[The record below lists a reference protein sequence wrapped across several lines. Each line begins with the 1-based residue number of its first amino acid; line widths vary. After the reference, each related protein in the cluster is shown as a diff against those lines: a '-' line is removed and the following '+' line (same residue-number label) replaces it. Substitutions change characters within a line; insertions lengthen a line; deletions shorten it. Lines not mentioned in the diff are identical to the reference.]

1 MKKLILITAFSLFAA
16 ISLSAQCV
24 DTADDPCV
32 SIKQSTVNRS
42 AQVADELI
50 AARDAIVKFKT
61 ERAATDAERA
71 AATVLIKGLNDL
83 VATKDLIIVQYEK
96 INELYKKAIDFQQVI
111 IERLEKQL
119 NRPKSGWQKFL
130 TTLKEIALVL
140 AGAALGRGL

>member
-1 MKKLILITAFSLFAA
+1 MKKLLLITAFSLFAA

-24 DTADDPCV
+24 DTVDDPCI
-32 SIKQSTVNRS
+32 SIKQSTVNKS

>member
-1 MKKLILITAFSLFAA
+1 MRILVLASILLTFSVMA
-16 ISLSAQCV
+16 SAQCV

-32 SIKQSTVNRS
+32 SIKQSTVNKS

-83 VATKDLIIVQYEK
+83 IATKDLIIAQYEK
-96 INELYKKAIDFQQVI
+96 INELYKKAIDFQQII

-119 NRPKSGWQKFL
+119 SKPKTGWQKFL